1 MRRFRLSS
9 ALCPLSSVLRLP
21 SPVLCLLSSVLL
33 FTSCTKRET
42 PAEEGIRTQTLLLG
56 NGAEPK
62 DLDPQVDVAYTDGNI
77 LIALFEGLTCID
89 DKTSQPVPGVAERW
103 ETSSD
108 GLTWTFHLRPNA
120 KWSNGDPVTAADFI
134 YSIHRML
141 SPKLAAEY
149 SAMMWAIRNA
159 EAFNAGKITDFS
171 QVGARA
177 LDDRTLQLT
186 LGAPCPWLLAL
197 TAHPTWLPVHQAVI
211 EKFGPMDQPGTRW
224 TRAGNLVGNGPF
236 LLKEWTPN
244 SRIVVERNPAY
255 WDAGQGK
262 LQRIIFFPNDNIATD
277 EKNFRAGQLHLTYEL
292 APEKIAT
299 YRAEAPEKLRV
310 DPFLETLFLR
320 VNVTKPPLDNRKLRQ
335 ALARALNR
343 ESIAKNVLR
352 GSRMPAGEFVPPGT
366 AGYVSPAPIPD
377 DYEAA
382 RRLLAEAGYP
392 GGKGLAPIEVQI
404 KSDDMH
410 RAILEAI
417 QEMWK
422 RELGITI
429 VIAPLEQKTW
439 IQNWSTLSYQV
450 ASSRWVGDYVDP
462 DTFLGMFTT
471 NNGNNETGWSNPAY
485 DRLIAEAAGTLDA
498 PRRLA
503 IQQQAE
509 TILLDEA
516 PIIPI
521 YHGARIYLIHPAVK
535 GWVPSL
541 LGFHRYQFVEL
552 KGN

>member
-1 MRRFRLSS
+1 MRRFRLLSV
-9 ALCPLSSVLRLP
+9 LRPLSS
-21 SPVLCLLSSVLL
+21 VLCLLSSVLL
-33 FTSCTKRET
+33 FTGCARRET
-42 PAEEGIRTQTLLLG
+42 AAEEGIRTQTLLLG
-56 NGAEPK
+56 NGAEPR

-77 LIALFEGLTCID
+77 LVALFEGLTCID
-89 DKTSQPVPGVAERW
+89 EKTSQPVPGVAERW
-103 ETSSD
+103 ETSPD
-108 GLTWTFHLRPNA
+108 GLTWTFHLRADA
-120 KWSNGDPVTAADFI
+120 KWSNGDPVTAGDFV

-141 SPKLAAEY
+141 SPKLAVEY
-149 SAMMWAIRNA
+149 SGMMWPIRNA
-159 EAFNAGKITDFS
+159 EAFNTGKIADFS
-171 QVGARA
+171 EVGARA
-177 LDDRTLQLT
+177 LDERTLQLT

-197 TAHPTWLPVHQAVI
+197 TAHPTWLPVHQATI
-211 EKFGPMDQPGTRW
+211 EKFGPMDQQGTRW
-224 TRAGNLVGNGPF
+224 TRPGNLVGNGPF

-244 SRIVVERNPAY
+244 ARIVVERNPRY
-255 WDAGQGK
+255 WDAARCK

-299 YRAEAPEKLRV
+299 YRAEAPEKLRI

-320 VNVTKPPLDNRKLRQ
+320 VNVTRPPFDNKKLRQ
-335 ALARALNR
+335 ALARAIDR
-343 ESIAKNVLR
+343 SAIARNVLH
-352 GSRMPAGEFVPPGT
+352 GSRTPAGELVPPGT
-366 AGYVSPAPIPD
+366 AGYSSPAPIPD
-377 DYEAA
+377 DFEAA

-392 GGKGLAPIEVQI
+392 GGRGLAPFEVQI
-404 KSDDMH
+404 KSDDIH

-439 IQNWSTLSYQV
+439 IQNWLTLSYQV

-471 NNGNNETGWSNPAY
+471 SNGNNETGWSNPDY
-485 DRLIAEAAGTLDA
+485 DRLIAEAARTLDSKQ
-498 PRRLA
+498 RLA
-503 IQQQAE
+503 IQRQAE
-509 TILLDEA
+509 TILLDEV

-521 YHGARIYLIHPAVK
+521 YHGTRIFLINPAVK
-535 GWVPSL
+535 GWAPSL

-552 KGN
+552 KKD